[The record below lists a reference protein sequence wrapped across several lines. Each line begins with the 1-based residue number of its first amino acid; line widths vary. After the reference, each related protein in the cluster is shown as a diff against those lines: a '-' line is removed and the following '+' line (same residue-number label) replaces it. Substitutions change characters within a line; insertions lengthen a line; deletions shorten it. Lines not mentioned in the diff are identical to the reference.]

1 MCHPLKFLIRF
12 KPTGLHTDFLCLRRY
27 LPDIV
32 LGVRSVTISRSEMK
46 GLVWII
52 FLSTVELKPENA
64 DEVRRNFDALNEV
77 LKVTQFLE
85 SYDKTLG
92 ELYYL
97 DTLAD
102 WNYSTNITEAND
114 QATRVI
120 SKKLREYEAEAFKVA
135 DAFDKTLLDDH
146 PDLLRMLKQVG
157 AKSLPEAE
165 AQELEA
171 AIQAMGSVYGKTKVC
186 LENKPD
192 ECYNLGT
199 VTNMYILKE
208 EDSCYFSF

>member
-1 MCHPLKFLIRF
+1 
-12 KPTGLHTDFLCLRRY
+12 
-27 LPDIV
+27 
-32 LGVRSVTISRSEMK
+32 MK
-46 GLVWII
+46 GLALII

-102 WNYSTNITEAND
+102 WNYSTNITEEND
-114 QATRVI
+114 RATRVI

-135 DAFDKTLLDDH
+135 DAFDKTLLEDH

-157 AKSLPEAE
+157 AKSLPETE

-192 ECYNLGT
+192 ECYNLGM
-199 VTNMYILKE
+199 V
-208 EDSCYFSF
+208 

>member
-1 MCHPLKFLIRF
+1 MFSDH
-12 KPTGLHTDFLCLRRY
+12 KP
-27 LPDIV
+27 V
-32 LGVRSVTISRSEMK
+32 KMK
-46 GLVWII
+46 GLALII

-64 DEVRRNFDALNEV
+64 DEVRRNFDALHEV

-85 SYDKTLG
+85 SHDKTLG

-97 DTLAD
+97 NTLAD

-114 QATRVI
+114 LATRAI

-135 DAFDKTLLDDH
+135 DAFDKTLLEDH

-165 AQELEA
+165 AQDLEGPSRPWNLCTEKPRSA
-171 AIQAMGSVYGKTKVC
+171 SRTNQTNATISVR
-186 LENKPD
+186 
-192 ECYNLGT
+192 
-199 VTNMYILKE
+199 
-208 EDSCYFSF
+208 

>member
-1 MCHPLKFLIRF
+1 MGRYIEIEIELCLPLKFLIRF

-32 LGVRSVTISRSEMK
+32 LGFRSVAISRSKMK
-46 GLVWII
+46 GLVLII

-64 DEVRRNFDALNEV
+64 DAVRRNFDALNEV

-85 SYDKTLG
+85 SYDKTLA

-114 QATRVI
+114 LATH
-120 SKKLREYEAEAFKVA
+120 
-135 DAFDKTLLDDH
+135 LLTFLTGGNWMD
-146 PDLLRMLKQVG
+146 
-157 AKSLPEAE
+157 
-165 AQELEA
+165 
-171 AIQAMGSVYGKTKVC
+171 
-186 LENKPD
+186 
-192 ECYNLGT
+192 
-199 VTNMYILKE
+199 
-208 EDSCYFSF
+208 